1 MGVHLLSQMAT
12 CPQCGFEQEGGEEC
26 LSCGVIF
33 ARYRPSRSFGTPR
46 PAAREPEPRAAGPS
60 ALVLFYRIFR
70 WVVLAVVVFV
80 VFLILKKAPPPPV
93 ASDPEAPERLEAKLD
108 AAERAA
114 RFGMPHT
121 LELDSAEI
129 NHWLQSNLALAR
141 EPGAA
146 PPVAGADEPTLEEVQ
161 SSVRDVKVVLVED
174 RVRAYVLF
182 DYHGKDLTLTLEG
195 RLRAENGYLRF
206 EPTEGQLGSLPLPPA
221 ALDRATRRLFDDPEN
236 REKFR
241 LPPEV
246 SDLRIENSEL
256 KVSYR

>member
-1 MGVHLLSQMAT
+1 MAT
-12 CPQCGFEQEGGEEC
+12 CPKCGFEQEGGEEC
-26 LSCGVIF
+26 RSCGVIF
-33 ARYRPSRSFGTPR
+33 ARYRPEPSP
-46 PAAREPEPRAAGPS
+46 PALASARKPEAEAEGPS
-60 ALVLFYRIFR
+60 AFVVFYRIFR
-70 WVVLAVVVFV
+70 WVVLAAVVFV
-80 VFLILKKAPPPPV
+80 ALLILKKAPPPPV
-93 ASDPEAPERLEAKLD
+93 ASDPDAPERLEAKLE

-114 RFGMPHT
+114 QFGMPHT

-141 EPGAA
+141 EPGNAA
-146 PPVAGADEPTLEEVQ
+146 PAAGADEPTLEEVQ

-174 RVRAYVLF
+174 RIRSYVLF

-195 RLRAENGYLRF
+195 RLWAENGYLRF
-206 EPTEGQLGSLPLPPA
+206 EPTAGKLGSLPLPQA

-246 SDLRIENSEL
+246 SDVRIENSEL
-256 KVSYR
+256 KVSY

>member
-1 MGVHLLSQMAT
+1 MT
-12 CPQCGFEQEGGEEC
+12 NCPKCGFEQQGGEEC

-33 ARYRPSRSFGTPR
+33 ARYQPEPTR
-46 PAAREPEPRAAGPS
+46 PAPTAARKPEVEAESPS
-60 ALVLFYRIFR
+60 AFVVFYRIFR
-70 WVVLAVVVFV
+70 WVVLAAVVFV
-80 VFLILKKAPPPPV
+80 ALVILKKAPPPPV
-93 ASDPEAPERLEAKLD
+93 AADPEVPERLEAKLE

-114 RFGMPHT
+114 QLGMPHT

-141 EPGAA
+141 EGGGPPATGPG
-146 PPVAGADEPTLEEVQ
+146 EPTLEEVQ

-206 EPTEGQLGSLPLPPA
+206 EPTSGHLGSLPLPQA
-221 ALDRATRRLFDDPEN
+221 ALDRATQRLFDDPEN
-236 REKFR
+236 RERFR
-241 LPPEV
+241 LPPGV
-246 SDLRIENSEL
+246 SDVRIENSAL
-256 KVSYR
+256 RVSYR